1 MVNYVTL
8 VTGASRGL
16 GRAIADR
23 LLAQGQTVIN
33 LSRTPPKA
41 PFAGIHIEADLSN
54 RDSLAKALAQAT
66 AHYEIDH
73 LVNNAGDIGG
83 AKLGAIDLDRHDQV
97 MAINV
102 RASIQCAQAC
112 LPAMQRKRRG
122 RILNMSSRVLQGS
135 ALGRTSY
142 AGSKAALVSI
152 TRCWALELAK
162 DGITVNALAPGPIGT
177 DLFLNENSDEV
188 LDRFR
193 RNIPVGRFGLPE
205 EAAAAACF
213 FLGNEAGFITGQT
226 LFLDGGLGVGVGGT
240 P

>member
-1 MVNYVTL
+1 MANYVTL

-33 LSRTPPKA
+33 LSRTPPKP
-41 PFAGIHIEADLSN
+41 PFAGVHIAADLSN
-54 RDSLAKALAQAT
+54 RESLAKALAQAT
-66 AHYEIDH
+66 ANYEIDH

-112 LPAMQRKRRG
+112 LPAMQKKRRG

-177 DLFLNENSDEV
+177 DLFLNENSEEV

-213 FLGNEAGFITGQT
+213 FLGDEAGFITGQT

>member
-1 MVNYVTL
+1 MAQLINL
-8 VTGASRGL
+8 ITGASRGL

-23 LLAQGQTVIN
+23 LMAQGQMVIN
-33 LSRTPPKA
+33 LSRTPPAA
-41 PFAGIHIEADLSN
+41 PFGGVHIEADLAN
-54 RDSLAKALAQAT
+54 RDSLARALATVT
-66 AHYEIDH
+66 ASYAVDH
-73 LVNNAGDIGG
+73 VINNAGDIGG
-83 AKLGAIDLDRHDQV
+83 AKLGMIDLDRHDQV

-102 RASIQCAQAC
+102 RAAIQCAQAC
-112 LPAMQRKRRG
+112 LPAMQKKRRG

-135 ALGRTSY
+135 GLGRTSY

-177 DLFLNENSDEV
+177 ELFLNENDQET

-193 RNIPVGRFGLPE
+193 RTIPLGRFGRPE
-205 EAAAAACF
+205 EAAAAAA
-213 FLGNEAGFITGQT
+213 FLLSDEAGFITGQT

>member
-1 MVNYVTL
+1 MGQYVTL
-8 VTGASRGL
+8 ITGASRGL

-23 LLAQGQTVIN
+23 LLAQGQMVVN
-33 LSRTPPKA
+33 LSRTPPKP
-41 PFAGIHIEADLSN
+41 PFAGAHFEADLA
-54 RDSLAKALAQAT
+54 DKASLAKALAQAT
-66 AHYEIDH
+66 AAYSVDH

-83 AKLGAIDLDRHDQV
+83 ARLGSIDLDRHDRV

-102 RASIQCAQAC
+102 RAAIQCAEAC
-112 LPAMQRKRRG
+112 LPAMQKKRRG

-135 ALGRTSY
+135 GLGRTSY

-177 DLFLNENSDEV
+177 DLFLNENSAEV

-213 FLGNEAGFITGQT
+213 FLGDEAGFITGQT
-226 LFLDGGLGVGVGGT
+226 LFLDGGLGVGVGGL